1 MNRIRSYEINLDTS
15 VFYTQEELLN
25 RDIPIYENT
34 LYFKSDISYKRFFD
48 NKEKLYE
55 YCLKQKGVYLFILDC
70 LENKQLSYIC
80 FKYEIENIF
89 VEKSE
94 LFAFCEDYSKK
105 ENESLILERI
115 AVILSYNDYLESD
128 LIKELKDDNEYNKL
142 LYVSSENELT
152 NYLNKLKKLE
162 LVNKYKLPIELYK
175 RIENLCNKC
184 SYDLNVSHEL
194 ILKYVINDEFL
205 DYLNE
210 SISKTFTNVEKALFY
225 YLKLISLVDNFEI
238 NVTQKNIFEINQKS
252 KISIEQFIT
261 IFCTLLKNLKIDYD
275 FVDSKT
281 LYLKKYDITFTI
293 NNKLDESPV
302 TINDNNLYLKVKEYL
317 ENTKKQQDEF
327 KNNVELYSNKINL
340 SDNDKIH
347 LLIKLLTRKSTIQNY
362 RYQRKIFNIF
372 YPNND
377 QYKIEFYR
385 KKNNINYKF
394 YTLIKLKDRNLF
406 IDLNSNT
413 KINPIRII
421 TKDELA
427 SYEKIYV

>member
-34 LYFKSDISYKRFFD
+34 LYFKSDINYKRFFD
-48 NKEKLYE
+48 NREKLYE

-80 FKYEIENIF
+80 FKYESENIF

-105 ENESLILERI
+105 KNESLILERI
-115 AVILSYNDYLESD
+115 AVILSYNDYLEFD
-128 LIKELKDDNEYNKL
+128 LIKELMDDNEYNKL
-142 LYVSSENELT
+142 LYLSSENELVD
-152 NYLNKLKKLE
+152 YLNKLKKLE
-162 LVNKYKLPIELYK
+162 LVNKYKLSKELYE
-175 RIENLCNKC
+175 RIDNLCNKC
-184 SYDLNVSHEL
+184 NYDLKVSHEL
-194 ILKYVINDEFL
+194 ILKYVINGEFL

-225 YLKLISLVDNFEI
+225 YLKLIPLVDNFEI
-238 NVTQKNIFEINQKS
+238 KVTQRNIFEINQES
-252 KISIEQFIT
+252 KISIGQFIT
-261 IFCTLLKNLKIDYD
+261 IFCTLLKNLKIAYN

-281 LYLKKYDITFTI
+281 LYLKRYDITFTI
-293 NNKLDESPV
+293 NNELSENPV
-302 TINDNNLYLKVKEYL
+302 AISDNILYLKVKEYL
-317 ENTKKQQDEF
+317 ENTKEQQDEF
-327 KNNVELYSNKINL
+327 KNNVELYINKINL
-340 SDNDKIH
+340 SDNNKIH

-385 KKNNINYKF
+385 KKNNINYNF
-394 YTLIKLKDRNLF
+394 YTLIKLKDRSLF
-406 IDLNSNT
+406 IDLNSKT
-413 KINPIRII
+413 KVNHIRII
-421 TKDELA
+421 STGELS
-427 SYEKIYV
+427 SYEKIYI

>member
-1 MNRIRSYEINLDTS
+1 MNRISSYEINLDTS

-34 LYFKSDISYKRFFD
+34 LYFKSGINYKRFFD

-55 YCLKQKGVYLFILDC
+55 YCLKQKGVYLFILAC

-80 FKYEIENIF
+80 FKYENENIF

-115 AVILSYNDYLESD
+115 AVILSYNDYLKFD

-142 LYVSSENELT
+142 LYVSSENELVD
-152 NYLNKLKKLE
+152 YLNKLKKLE
-162 LVNKYKLPIELYK
+162 LVNKYKLPIELYE

-184 SYDLNVSHEL
+184 NYDLRVSHEL

-205 DYLNE
+205 DNLNE
-210 SISKTFTNVEKALFY
+210 SMLKTFTNVEKLLFY
-225 YLKLISLVDNFEI
+225 YLKLIPLVDNFEM

-261 IFCTLLKNLKIDYD
+261 IFCTLLKNLKIAYNYA
-275 FVDSKT
+275 DSKT
-281 LYLKKYDITFTI
+281 LYLKKYDISFTI
-293 NNKLDESPV
+293 SNKLDETQV
-302 TINDNNLYLKVKEYL
+302 IINDNILYLKVKEYL
-317 ENTKKQQDEF
+317 ENTKEQQDEF
-327 KNNVELYSNKINL
+327 KNNVELYTNEINL
-340 SDNDKIH
+340 SDNNKIH

-385 KKNNINYKF
+385 KKNDINYNF

-406 IDLNSNT
+406 IDLNSKT
-413 KINPIRII
+413 KVNPIKII
-421 TKDELA
+421 STDELT
-427 SYEKIYV
+427 SYEKIYI

>member
-34 LYFKSDISYKRFFD
+34 LYFKSDINYKRFFD

-55 YCLKQKGVYLFILDC
+55 YCLKQKGLYLFILDC

-80 FKYEIENIF
+80 FKYESENIF

-105 ENESLILERI
+105 ENESPILERI
-115 AVILSYNDYLESD
+115 AVILSYNDYLEFD
-128 LIKELKDDNEYNKL
+128 LIKELMDDNEYNKL
-142 LYVSSENELT
+142 FYVSSENELVD
-152 NYLNKLKKLE
+152 YLNKLKKLE
-162 LVNKYKLPIELYK
+162 LVNKYKLPIELYE

-184 SYDLNVSHEL
+184 SYDLKVRHEL

-225 YLKLISLVDNFEI
+225 YLKLIPLVDNFEI
-238 NVTQKNIFEINQKS
+238 NVTQRNIFEINQES

-261 IFCTLLKNLKIDYD
+261 IFCTLLKNLKIAYN

-293 NNKLDESPV
+293 NNESSENSV
-302 TINDNNLYLKVKEYL
+302 AINDNILYLKVKEYL

-327 KNNVELYSNKINL
+327 KNNVELYTNKINL
-340 SDNDKIH
+340 SDNNKIH

-385 KKNNINYKF
+385 KKNNINYNF

-406 IDLNSNT
+406 IDLNSKT
-413 KINPIRII
+413 KVNPIGII
-421 TKDELA
+421 STDELT
-427 SYEKIYV
+427 SYEKIYI

>member
-80 FKYEIENIF
+80 FKYESENIF

-94 LFAFCEDYSKK
+94 LFTFCEDYTKK

-115 AVILSYNDYLESD
+115 AVILSYNDYLEFD
-128 LIKELKDDNEYNKL
+128 LIKELMDDNEYNKL

-184 SYDLNVSHEL
+184 NYDLKVSHEL

-225 YLKLISLVDNFEI
+225 YLKLIPLVDNSEI
-238 NVTQKNIFEINQKS
+238 NVTQKNIFEINQKT

-261 IFCTLLKNLKIDYD
+261 IFYTLLKNLKIDYD
-275 FVDSKT
+275 FVDSKI

-293 NNKLDESPV
+293 NNELDESPV

-340 SDNDKIH
+340 SDNNKIH
-347 LLIKLLTRKSTIQNY
+347 LIIKLLTRKSTIQNY
-362 RYQRKIFNIF
+362 IYQRKIFNIF

-385 KKNNINYKF
+385 KKENINYNF

-413 KINPIRII
+413 KINPIRTI
-421 TKDELA
+421 TTDELA
-427 SYEKIYV
+427 SYEKIYI

>member
-1 MNRIRSYEINLDTS
+1 MNRISSYEINLDTS

-34 LYFKSDISYKRFFD
+34 LYLKSDINYKRFFD
-48 NKEKLYE
+48 NKENLYE

-80 FKYEIENIF
+80 FKYENENIF

-94 LFAFCEDYSKK
+94 LFAFCEYYSKK
-105 ENESLILERI
+105 ENENLILERI

-128 LIKELKDDNEYNKL
+128 LIKEIKDDNEYNKL
-142 LYVSSENELT
+142 LYVSSENELVD
-152 NYLNKLKKLE
+152 YLNKLKKLE
-162 LVNKYKLPIELYK
+162 IIDKYKLPIELYK

-184 SYDLNVSHEL
+184 SYDLKVRHEL
-194 ILKYVINDEFL
+194 ILKYVINDDFL
-205 DYLNE
+205 NYLNE
-210 SISKTFTNVEKALFY
+210 SMLKTFTNVEKSLFY
-225 YLKLISLVDNFEI
+225 YLKLIPLVDNFEI

-261 IFCTLLKNLKIDYD
+261 IFCTLLKNLKIAYNYA
-275 FVDSKT
+275 DSKT
-281 LYLKKYDITFTI
+281 LYLKKYDISFTI
-293 NNKLDESPV
+293 SNKLDETLV
-302 TINDNNLYLKVKEYL
+302 TINNNSLYLKVKEYL
-317 ENTKKQQDEF
+317 ENTKEQQDEF
-327 KNNVELYSNKINL
+327 KNNVELYTNEINL
-340 SDNDKIH
+340 SDNNKIY

-385 KKNNINYKF
+385 KKNDINYNF

-406 IDLNSNT
+406 IDLNSKT
-413 KINPIRII
+413 KVNPIRII
-421 TKDELA
+421 STDELT
-427 SYEKIYV
+427 SYEKIYI

>member
-1 MNRIRSYEINLDTS
+1 MNRISSYEINLDTS

-34 LYFKSDISYKRFFD
+34 LYFKSGINYKRFFD

-55 YCLKQKGVYLFILDC
+55 YCLKQKGVYLFILAC

-80 FKYEIENIF
+80 FKHESENIF

-94 LFAFCEDYSKK
+94 LFAFCIDFSKK
-105 ENESLILERI
+105 ENENLILERI
-115 AVILSYNDYLESD
+115 AVILSYNNYLESD
-128 LIKELKDDNEYNKL
+128 LIKEIKDDNEYNKL
-142 LYVSSENELT
+142 LYVSSENELVD
-152 NYLNKLKKLE
+152 YLNKLKKLE
-162 LVNKYKLPIELYK
+162 IIDKYKLPIELYK

-184 SYDLNVSHEL
+184 NYDLKVSHKL
-194 ILKYVINDEFL
+194 ILKYVINDGFL

-210 SISKTFTNVEKALFY
+210 SMLKTFTNVEKSLFY
-225 YLKLISLVDNFEI
+225 YLKLIPLVDNFEI

-261 IFCTLLKNLKIDYD
+261 IFCTLLKNLKIAYE
-275 FVDSKT
+275 FGDSKK

-293 NNKLDESPV
+293 NNELDENSV

-317 ENTKKQQDEF
+317 KNTKEQQDEF
-327 KNNVELYSNKINL
+327 KNNVELYTNKINL
-340 SDNDKIH
+340 SDNNKIH

-362 RYQRKIFNIF
+362 RYQREIFNIF

-377 QYKIEFYR
+377 QYRIEFYR
-385 KKNNINYKF
+385 KKNNINYNF

-406 IDLNSNT
+406 IDLNSKT
-413 KINPIRII
+413 KVNLIRII
-421 TKDELA
+421 SPGELT
-427 SYEKIYV
+427 SYEKIYI

>member
-34 LYFKSDISYKRFFD
+34 LYFKSGINYKRFFD
-48 NKEKLYE
+48 NKENLYE

-80 FKYEIENIF
+80 FKYENENIF

-94 LFAFCEDYSKK
+94 LFAFCEYYSKK
-105 ENESLILERI
+105 ENENLILERI
-115 AVILSYNDYLESD
+115 AVISSYNNYLESD
-128 LIKELKDDNEYNKL
+128 LIKEIKDDNEYNKL
-142 LYVSSENELT
+142 LYVSSENELVD
-152 NYLNKLKKLE
+152 YLNKLKKLE
-162 LVNKYKLPIELYK
+162 IIDKYKLPIELYK

-184 SYDLNVSHEL
+184 SYDLKVSHEL
-194 ILKYVINDEFL
+194 ILKYVINDGFL
-205 DYLNE
+205 NYLNE
-210 SISKTFTNVEKALFY
+210 SMLKTFTNVEKSLFY
-225 YLKLISLVDNFEI
+225 YLKLIPLVDNSEI

-261 IFCTLLKNLKIDYD
+261 IFCTLLKNLKIAYN

-293 NNKLDESPV
+293 NNELDENSV

-317 ENTKKQQDEF
+317 ENTKKQQHEF
-327 KNNVELYSNKINL
+327 KNNVELYNNKINL
-340 SDNDKIH
+340 SDINKIH

-362 RYQRKIFNIF
+362 RYQRKVFNIF

-377 QYKIEFYR
+377 HYKIEFYR
-385 KKNNINYKF
+385 KKNDINYNF

-406 IDLNSNT
+406 IDLNSIT
-413 KINPIRII
+413 KVNPIRII
-421 TKDELA
+421 STDELT
-427 SYEKIYV
+427 SYEKIYI